1 MENYIDWFIKLQLET
16 SVLAAEDSKT
26 RKHFV
31 YEHIRLAINFINVP
45 DLWIPSVF
53 CQNLTSRGP
62 QIQEKF
68 EIQIWLYKLLQEAQK
83 VTKSEAKGTQN
94 LCPNR
99 WTVRG
104 NALAAFIDT
113 YIELMDLWD
122 WSLQATGKVTR
133 C

>member
-1 MENYIDWFIKLQLET
+1 M
-16 SVLAAEDSKT
+16 
-26 RKHFV
+26 
-31 YEHIRLAINFINVP
+31 
-45 DLWIPSVF
+45 
-53 CQNLTSRGP
+53 
-62 QIQEKF
+62 
-68 EIQIWLYKLLQEAQK
+68 
-83 VTKSEAKGTQN
+83 TKSEAKGTQN

-99 WTVRG
+99 WPVRG